1 MMTWQMSMMTLMIKF
16 LITSALVYIYQQAI
30 SAYTSF
36 PEQVRSLIF
45 TKLRETRIEVCNMY
59 LFPLYTLLTTCTRMH
74 TLC

>member
-1 MMTWQMSMMTLMIKF
+1 MADVNDDTDDQVSDHLCPC
-16 LITSALVYIYQQAI
+16 LYIYQQAVF
-30 SAYTSF
+30 AYTSF
-36 PEQVRSLIF
+36 PEQEPSLIF